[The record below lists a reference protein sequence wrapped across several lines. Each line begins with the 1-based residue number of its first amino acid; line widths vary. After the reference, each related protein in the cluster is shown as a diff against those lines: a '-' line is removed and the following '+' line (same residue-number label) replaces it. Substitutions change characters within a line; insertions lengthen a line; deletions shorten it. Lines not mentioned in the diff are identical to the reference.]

1 LAHFR
6 ILALAALV
14 FLTASSATAADGR
27 TVFADRI
34 LEQIAAGEPVEY
46 DGYTIEGAL
55 DLDRLTNLPTV
66 EEGLFYQVNHT
77 NLSGQKKAIASR
89 IRIANSTIKG
99 WVNFNNTIFSTPV
112 DFKNTSFEGH
122 AGFRG
127 AVFKKGTDLSGSQFS
142 KYADFLGSEIP
153 NHAYFNNSR
162 FHDYA
167 DLEGAYFDYANFNAS
182 FTDIADFKYAH
193 FNGDAYF
200 GGTGF
205 NDIADFG
212 TAGFNGYADFGFA
225 GFNDTADF
233 RGAGFN
239 GTANFVGAGFSGTVG
254 FLGTRFNDTAY
265 FSGVEFNGTTK
276 FDGVKFNGD
285 ADFEGAE
292 FNRGASFSS
301 AEFNSTDFTKSQF
314 DKEAH
319 FEDAD
324 FIGKTSFENAHFKE
338 DALFENA
345 SFEDELNL
353 IRTRYSKLFIRW
365 HSIEKGG
372 LAYDDAAYMSLM
384 KNFKELGYYEDYDG
398 CYYAY
403 RKAHRSEDWP
413 SVPDWEEAI
422 RKFIDYPLEWF
433 YGYGTKPFH
442 AFFWSLGIVLA
453 FFFYWRWLGLG
464 GPQDKT
470 KESLKDGEEWLDGD
484 LTDILGYSVT
494 VFLSGTRFFIDPPA
508 LPKIDGRS
516 RSWMKKAFILERA
529 LGMLFSVL
537 FFIAISGTIVRAA

>member
-1 LAHFR
+1 
-6 ILALAALV
+6 
-14 FLTASSATAADGR
+14 
-27 TVFADRI
+27 
-34 LEQIAAGEPVEY
+34 
-46 DGYTIEGAL
+46 
-55 DLDRLTNLPTV
+55 
-66 EEGLFYQVNHT
+66 
-77 NLSGQKKAIASR
+77 
-89 IRIANSTIKG
+89 
-99 WVNFNNTIFSTPV
+99 
-112 DFKNTSFEGH
+112 
-122 AGFRG
+122 
-127 AVFKKGTDLSGSQFS
+127 
-142 KYADFLGSEIP
+142 
-153 NHAYFNNSR
+153 
-162 FHDYA
+162 
-167 DLEGAYFDYANFNAS
+167 
-182 FTDIADFKYAH
+182 
-193 FNGDAYF
+193 
-200 GGTGF
+200 
-205 NDIADFG
+205 
-212 TAGFNGYADFGFA
+212 
-225 GFNDTADF
+225 
-233 RGAGFN
+233 
-239 GTANFVGAGFSGTVG
+239 
-254 FLGTRFNDTAY
+254 
-265 FSGVEFNGTTK
+265 SGVEFNGTTK

-442 AFFWSLGIVLA
+442 AFFWSLDIVLA
-453 FFFYWRWLGLG
+453 FFLYWRWLGLG

-470 KESLKDGEEWLDGD
+470 REGLKDGEEWLDGD

-508 LPKIDGRS
+508 LPRIEGRS
-516 RSWMKKAFILERA
+516 RSWMKKAFILERV
-529 LGMLFSVL
+529 LGALFSVL

>member
-1 LAHFR
+1 MAHFR

-167 DLEGAYFDYANFNAS
+167 DFEGAYFDYANFNAS

-233 RGAGFN
+233 R
-239 GTANFVGAGFSGTVG
+239 GAGFSGTVG

-442 AFFWSLGIVLA
+442 AFFWSLDIVLA
-453 FFFYWRWLGLG
+453 FFLYWRWLGLG

-470 KESLKDGEEWLDGD
+470 REGLKDGEEWLDGD

-508 LPKIDGRS
+508 LPRIEGRS
-516 RSWMKKAFILERA
+516 RSWMKKAFILERV
-529 LGMLFSVL
+529 LGALFSVL